1 MKRKLFILILMT
13 STSYAVPV
21 IAESFKNCTA
31 VNKTYPWGVSR
42 SLDAAKKQKNY
53 PVNNPFVSSKLYE
66 SLKKMDRDKDGTA
79 CEK

>member
-1 MKRKLFILILMT
+1 MKKSVAVISLLIFVVGSNAALA
-13 STSYAVPV
+13 S
-21 IAESFKNCTA
+21 SFKNCA
-31 VNKTYPWGVSR
+31 EVNKAYPWGVSR